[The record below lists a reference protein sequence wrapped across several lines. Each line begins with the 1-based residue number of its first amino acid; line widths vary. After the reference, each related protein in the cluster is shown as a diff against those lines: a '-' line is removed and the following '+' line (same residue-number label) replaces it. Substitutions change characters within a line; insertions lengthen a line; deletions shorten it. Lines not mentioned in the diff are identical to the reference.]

1 MGVGRKGKWGG
12 AGWGGWGAGSQSG
25 RAWRQGIWVGRTED
39 GGEAG
44 RGPNK
49 TLRGKNLHN
58 TSEFVLAIYC
68 WVVAWDLPVSMVWI
82 SRKIPL
88 EKLIFYLQEAVNLE
102 KVLVV
107 GDRSSCLLPHLTVG
121 PSLVWNYT
129 GIGIDARLPQDT
141 AM

>member
-12 AGWGGWGAGSQSG
+12 AGWGGGAGSQSG

-39 GGEAG
+39 GREAG

-68 WVVAWDLPVSMVWI
+68 WVVAWYLPVSMVWI

-88 EKLIFYLQEAVNLE
+88 AKLLFHLQKAVNLE

-107 GDRSSCLLPHLTVG
+107 GDG
-121 PSLVWNYT
+121 
-129 GIGIDARLPQDT
+129 ARAYYPISQWDPV
-141 AM
+141 